1 MFNKLLM
8 GTAAL
13 SLAASMA
20 FGANGVRF
28 NVAEGNMEE
37 AYNKMVNEQIGDIGY
52 ILSDPHERIN
62 DGYAEKY
69 NGTNLDNLGF
79 MSITNDEGLRELLI
93 KEPRI
98 AGFAPFN
105 LHVYKLKS
113 ENKTYVG
120 HVTPCT
126 MMDIVGVT
134 DKKIRTEYKSLFPD
148 LDKLVQDKIGGEVKY
163 VEYTKLPDNPMM
175 QFEFT
180 FERPEDITEYVDE
193 FQEKFEELFEE
204 KKYIIAGYKNF
215 SEAYEDLEE
224 DFSKYDAFFVYSLCH
239 FQFSESIFNR
249 NNDGKVDG
257 RPDAGV
263 FAPCSMYMYIEKD
276 SNKMHVG
283 MPKLANW
290 IAVMNITNPD
300 KVAAIHKL
308 DAQIIEMMKSSGA
321 VEK

>member
-20 FGANGVRF
+20 FAAQGVRF

-37 AYNKMVNEQIGDIGY
+37 AYNKMVNEQIESIGY

-69 NGTNLDNLGF
+69 HGSNLDNLGF
-79 MSITNDEGLRELLI
+79 MSITNDEALRTLLI

-105 LHVYKLKS
+105 LHVYKLKA
-113 ENKTYVG
+113 EDKTYVG
-120 HVTPCT
+120 HVTPST
-126 MMDIVGVT
+126 MMDIVGVK
-134 DKKIRTEYKSLFPD
+134 DKAIRKEYAAMFPA
-148 LDKLVQDKIGGEVKY
+148 LDKLVQDKIGGK
-163 VEYTKLPDNPMM
+163 VEYIEYDKLTANPMM
-175 QFEFT
+175 NFEIKFD
-180 FERPEDITEYVDE
+180 RPDDLNDFIDE
-193 FQEKFEELFEE
+193 FQEKFEEKFED

-215 SEAYEDLEE
+215 RESYDDLEQ
-224 DFSKYDAFFVYSLCH
+224 DFSKYDAFWVYSLCH
-239 FQFSESIFNR
+239 FSFSESVFNR
-249 NNDGKVDG
+249 NDNATVDG

-276 SNKMHVG
+276 SNTLVVG
-283 MPKLANW
+283 MPKLENW
-290 IAVMNITNPD
+290 IAVMGIKDAT
-300 KVAAIHKL
+300 KVASIHKL
-308 DAQIIEMMKSSGA
+308 DAEIISMMKELGA
-321 VEK
+321 TVK

>member
-20 FGANGVRF
+20 FGAQGVRY
-28 NVAEGNMEE
+28 NVAEGNQEE
-37 AYNKMVNEQIGDIGY
+37 AYNKLVNEQIGEIGF

-69 NGTNLDNLGF
+69 GGTNLDNLGF
-79 MSITNDEGLRELLI
+79 MSITNDEALRPILL
-93 KEPRI
+93 KEPRV

-105 LHVYKLKS
+105 LHIYKLKS

-120 HVTPCT
+120 HVTPST
-126 MMDIVGVT
+126 MLDIVGVK
-134 DKKIRTEYKSLFPD
+134 DPAIRSEYTAMFPA
-148 LDKLVQDKIGGEVKY
+148 LDKMVDAKIGGKVEY
-163 VEYTKLPDNPMM
+163 VEYSKLPDDRMM

-180 FERPEDITEYVDE
+180 FDRPDDINDYVDE
-193 FQEKFEELFEE
+193 FQDQFEEMFED

-215 SEAYEDLEE
+215 REAYDDLEE

-249 NNDGKVDG
+249 NDKGTVDG

-263 FAPCSMYMYIEKD
+263 FAPCSMYMYIEKG
-276 SNKMHVG
+276 SNKMIVG

-290 IAVMNITNPD
+290 IAVMGIKNKD
-300 KVAAIHKL
+300 KVNSIHKL
-308 DAQIIEMMKSSGA
+308 DKQIIEMMKELGA
-321 VEK
+321 KVK